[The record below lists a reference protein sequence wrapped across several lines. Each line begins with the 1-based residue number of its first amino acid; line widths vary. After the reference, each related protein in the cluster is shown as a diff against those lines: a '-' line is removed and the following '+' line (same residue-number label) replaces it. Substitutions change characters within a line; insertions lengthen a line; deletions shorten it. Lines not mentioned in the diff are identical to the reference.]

1 MLLKSD
7 EPIGFSWGYQ
17 MPEIRTQSVNFPVI
31 RELFRERG
39 INPDK
44 VFYGAET
51 GIVAEY
57 QKRGLGSV
65 IASVR
70 CLEAQNGNYDFFAN
84 RTINPRM
91 KAISSHIFSG
101 SQATELFEDPETKSP
116 WFMWRFKDFDRE
128 YARKK
133 LGRLR

>member
-65 IASVR
+65 ITSVR
-70 CLEAQNGNYDFFAN
+70 CLEAQNGNYEFFAN

-91 KAISSHIFSG
+91 KAINNNLFSG
-101 SQATELFEDPETKSP
+101 SQATDLFEDPETKSP
-116 WFMWRFKDFDRE
+116 WFIWRFKDFNQK
-128 YARKK
+128 YARRKISGLK
-133 LGRLR
+133 